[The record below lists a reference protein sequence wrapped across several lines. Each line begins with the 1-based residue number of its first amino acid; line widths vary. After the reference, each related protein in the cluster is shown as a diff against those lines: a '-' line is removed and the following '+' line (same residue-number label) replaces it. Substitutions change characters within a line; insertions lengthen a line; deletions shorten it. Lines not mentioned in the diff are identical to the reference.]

1 MLVPRILVPVDAK
14 APAVEVCP
22 YRQELEATAG
32 PRGWPQGAASLR
44 PMLVSRIL
52 VPVDGKAPPLE
63 STAGKSQYHSMLEA
77 SAVPRGFE
85 KGVAAPGPRLF
96 AQSMLENSPTKP
108 QGRTKDLVV
117 SLTAH
122 GILLAALFLVPLYFT
137 EAIDSHQFNSTL
149 LVAPPAPPPP
159 PPPASAAVARRPAI
173 WKKVL
178 PITGKLVAP
187 RVIPSQIARSSEES
201 GGTDLTAGATGVSGG
216 VPGGQLG
223 GIIGGILTGA
233 RDNYIPPPPTDSAP
247 KRPIRVGGEVKAPR
261 LIVRVAPIYPPLLK
275 KARVSGD
282 VVIDAVIDT
291 QGNVVEMHAVS
302 GDRLLIPPAMDALR
316 RWKYEPTVLG
326 GQAFPVEL
334 QVTIEFR
341 LT

>member
-1 MLVPRILVPVDAK
+1 M
-14 APAVEVCP
+14 
-22 YRQELEATAG
+22 
-32 PRGWPQGAASLR
+32 
-44 PMLVSRIL
+44 
-52 VPVDGKAPPLE
+52 
-63 STAGKSQYHSMLEA
+63 
-77 SAVPRGFE
+77 
-85 KGVAAPGPRLF
+85 
-96 AQSMLENSPTKP
+96 
-108 QGRTKDLVV
+108 
-117 SLTAH
+117 H

-137 EAIDSHQFNSTL
+137 EAIDLHQFNSTL

-159 PPPASAAVARRPAI
+159 PLASAAVARRPAI

-187 RVIPSQIARSSEES
+187 RVIPSPIVRSSEKP
-201 GGTDLTAGATGVSGG
+201 GGTDLAAGATGVSGR

-223 GIIGGILTGA
+223 GVIGGILTGA
-233 RDNYIPPPPTDSAP
+233 SDNYIPLPPTDSAP

-261 LIVRVAPIYPPLLK
+261 LIVRVEPIYPPLLK

-302 GDRLLIPPAMDALR
+302 GERLLIPPAMDALR